1 MSSLGRAIADTA
13 ARRGSATALLCDST
27 ALCYRELA
35 ERANGVSRALQAN
48 GVRPGDRVAVGLVNS
63 LELVLNVLGV
73 VRLGAVLVPLN
84 PAYSAEEA
92 GYIVGDS
99 GARFAR
105 VDRPLAGGLRAI
117 PNVSVWED
125 GLPFGVAKPRAPTW
139 PEVPGTAPALIVY
152 TSGTTGRPKG
162 AVLSNDAL
170 LQNLTTVARA
180 WRWAESDRLLL
191 TLPCFH
197 LHGLGLG
204 LLASFLVGSC
214 VVLRRRFVAEE
225 TLLDLQRTKATMF
238 FGVPTMYNR
247 LVALAEERIRGAD
260 LSGMRLWVCGSAP
273 LSAATFERFRDRFG
287 AEILERF
294 GMSEC
299 GFVLAAPYEGPRR
312 PGVVGRPLPGVDMR
326 LVDAEKADE
335 GILSAPAPEEA
346 GEIVLRGPNLF
357 SGYWN
362 RPQETR
368 RAFLEGYFR
377 TGDLALRGND
387 GMYRI
392 VGRRSVDIIKTRGFK
407 VSAVEIEDCLQR
419 HPSVQEVAVVGLEDA
434 DQGERVVAAVTPVA
448 GVEVAGEELREYA
461 AAHLAAYKVPAE
473 FLFLAEIP
481 QTGPG
486 KFKKKDL
493 VRLLDAG
500 ARDA

>member
-1 MSSLGRAIADTA
+1 MSSLGRAFANTA
-13 ARRGSATALLCDST
+13 ARRGSATALVCDST
-27 ALCYRELA
+27 EVCYRELA
-35 ERANGVSRALQAN
+35 DRSDEISRVLQAR
-48 GVRPGDRVAVGLVNS
+48 GVRAGDRVAVGLVNS
-63 LELVLNVLGV
+63 IELVLTVLGV

-92 GYIVGDS
+92 GYIVSDS
-99 GARFAR
+99 GAGLAR
-105 VDRPLAGGLRAI
+105 VEPRLAPALRSI
-117 PNVSVWED
+117 PNVRVWEE
-125 GLPFGVAKPRAPTW
+125 GVP
-139 PEVPGTAPALIVY
+139 PGTAPAVTAVEPKISGMAPALIVY

-162 AVLSNDAL
+162 AVLSHDAL

-180 WRWAESDRLLL
+180 WRWSESDRLLL

-197 LHGLGLG
+197 LHGLALG

-214 VVLRRRFVAEE
+214 VVLRRRFVADEV
-225 TLLDLQRTKATMF
+225 LVDLQRSKASMF

-247 LVALAEERIRGAD
+247 LVALAEERVRAAD

-273 LSAATFERFRDRFG
+273 LSAATFEAFRDRFG

-299 GFVLAAPYEGPRR
+299 GFVLAAPYDGPRR
-312 PGVVGRPLPGVDMR
+312 PGVVGGPLPGVDVH
-326 LVDAEKADE
+326 LVDAEKADS
-335 GILSAPAPEEA
+335 GILAAPPPGEA

-362 RPQETR
+362 RLEDTR
-368 RAFLEGYFR
+368 RAFLDGYFR
-377 TGDLALRGND
+377 TGDLALREND
-387 GMYRI
+387 GMYRV

-407 VSAVEIEDCLQR
+407 VSAVEIENCLQR
-419 HPSVQEVAVVGLEDA
+419 HPSVQDVAVVGLLDA
-434 DQGERVVAAVTPVA
+434 DQGEKVVAAVTPVP
-448 GVEVAGEELREYA
+448 GSEVRGEELRDYA

-473 FLFLAEIP
+473 FFFLAEIP
-481 QTGPG
+481 RTGPG
-486 KFKKKDL
+486 KFKKKEL
-493 VRLLDAG
+493 VRRLDPG